1 MLGWRRGRDACNHAI
16 CQIDRGH
23 IDRRVGA
30 CATHRHRRPE
40 RDRQRRSE
48 LDPDYAAGKK
58 AIEAK
63 NWSAAIKS
71 LSSAALRDT
80 RNADIQNYLGYA
92 YRNGQMDLAFQHY
105 ERALKL
111 NPRHRGA
118 HEYVGE
124 AYLMVNNLAKAEEHL
139 AALQKICLIPCEEY
153 EDLKK
158 KSRTTASATERDD
171 DEIRSPVSPCSIWA
185 NSSPIAARRSRLRRG
200 VAAVDDHGGRAVERG
215 ALRRRRLGYVRGS
228 ASRRGSSPGR
238 WRASGDEGHGGSS
251 IVATAASRSPPSERA
266 PLSTSGPAHR

>member
-1 MLGWRRGRDACNHAI
+1 MRFAKLTA
-16 CQIDRGH
+16 
-23 IDRRVGA
+23 
-30 CATHRHRRPE
+30 ATLIAAGLTLVPGIGIADPTE
-40 RDRQRRSE
+40 DDPAAAK
-48 LDPDYAAGKK
+48 LDPDYAAGKQ

-92 YRNGQMDLAFQHY
+92 YRHAGQLDLAFKHY
-105 ERALKL
+105 ERALQL

-124 AYLMVNNLAKAEEHL
+124 AYLMANDLAKAEEHL

-158 KSRTTASATERDD
+158 A
-171 DEIRSPVSPCSIWA
+171 
-185 NSSPIAARRSRLRRG
+185 IAEYRK
-200 VAAVDDHGGRAVERG
+200 RA
-215 ALRRRRLGYVRGS
+215 
-228 ASRRGSSPGR
+228 
-238 WRASGDEGHGGSS
+238 DK
-251 IVATAASRSPPSERA
+251 
-266 PLSTSGPAHR
+266 